1 MVQNQEQRRL
11 AAILAADMVGFSRL
25 MERDEDG
32 IVSRQRAHRAELI
45 DPQIDLHHGR
55 IVKTTGDGM
64 LAEFVSVLDA
74 VRCAIAIQESM
85 IVRESGSSEDLRI
98 QYRIGIN
105 LGDVV
110 VDGEDIF
117 GEGVNV
123 AARLETLSE
132 PGGMCVSDAVHR
144 SVENKV
150 TAVFRW

>member
-1 MVQNQEQRRL
+1 
-11 AAILAADMVGFSRL
+11 
-25 MERDEDG
+25 
-32 IVSRQRAHRAELI
+32 
-45 DPQIDLHHGR
+45 
-55 IVKTTGDGM
+55 
-64 LAEFVSVLDA
+64 
-74 VRCAIAIQESM
+74 
-85 IVRESGSSEDLRI
+85 
-98 QYRIGIN
+98 

-150 TAVFRW
+150 TVVFEFVGERSVKNITRPGPCLAMAADWCRRGGIGERPRLASRRSRHPFLHIR